1 MLSRALIIIGL
12 ILGDIW
18 ADSFNQVLIRR
29 SLSFDNLWC
38 NNRMIIT
45 LCRLT
50 NLSILISMIGMKLIV
65 TLVPRQLILNLHL
78 LNCIFDLLHKLNVSI
93 IEITTTDQLMMI
105 LLLILLWYIQI
116 LTILIWLML
125 RTDLIL
131 NLIDLLDL
139 F

>member
-125 RTDLIL
+125 RADLIL